1 MTSDEDWRAENDP
14 AERRRIQH
22 RLYMRAFR
30 QRQRQIA
37 GESPKPRS
45 IMSSASQQ
53 QNPDDEAESP
63 QCGFNGVN
71 RTVRQSELKTLKE
84 GHDLDTPKELQAMAS
99 SPAKRGRG
107 RPRKNL
113 QPIAGGKPVPRPR
126 SRDIQ
131 PDSCKVAAPTKTST
145 KTLMDMFSIKGLSP
159 KQIAGL
165 RIERSK

>member
-1 MTSDEDWRAENDP
+1 
-14 AERRRIQH
+14 
-22 RLYMRAFR
+22 MRAFR

-53 QNPDDEAESP
+53 QNPDEAESP

-113 QPIAGGKPVPRPR
+113 QRKNLQPIAGGKPVPRPR

-131 PDSCKVAAPTKTST
+131 PDSSKVAAPTKTST

-159 KQIAGL
+159 KQIAEL